1 MSSAADRPT
10 FLIRLRPGP
19 HVADPIR
26 ALKAGL
32 KRLGRDHDLQCL
44 SAEVEPPIAR
54 APSPPACAQLS
65 SSAA

>member
-1 MSSAADRPT
+1 MSAAARPT

-26 ALKAGL
+26 ALRHAL

-44 SAEVEPPIAR
+44 SAEIEIAC
-54 APSPPACAQLS
+54 APSPPACAQYS